1 MHETETSYF
10 INVGYHEGNSYK
22 LAMEINLLCLKWMYI
37 RRKIAFNCMTIFVS
51 NYIFRLHMIKWIQ
64 AGSYARYH

>member
-22 LAMEINLLCLKWMYI
+22 LAKEINLLCLKWMYI
-37 RRKIAFNCMTIFVS
+37 RRMTIFVS

-64 AGSYARYH
+64 AGSYTRYH